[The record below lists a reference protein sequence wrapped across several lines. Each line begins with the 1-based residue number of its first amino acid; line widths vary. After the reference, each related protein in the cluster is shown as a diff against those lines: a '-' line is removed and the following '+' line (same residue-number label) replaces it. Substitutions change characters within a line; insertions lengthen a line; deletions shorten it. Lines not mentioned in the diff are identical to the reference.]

1 MKWGGGE
8 GALESFLSMRMILA
22 SPKRKFQLKMSQTVK
37 KIYYFTFEEAEDKLF
52 PDRVGQTRASA
63 R

>member
-1 MKWGGGE
+1 
-8 GALESFLSMRMILA
+8 MILA